1 MTKEQKIEIYSMLL
15 DGATYTEC
23 ASKFGVS
30 RQYVHQLFPQMRGCS
45 VERRIE
51 KYKYK
56 NLAKWIYG
64 NGYNLSTFSAAIN
77 TYAPHFNNM
86 MLGHHDPS
94 KKVIDKILDVTGMTY
109 EEAFSED

>member
-30 RQYVHQLFPQMRGCS
+30 RQYLNQLFPRMGGRS
-45 VERRIE
+45 VKRKIE

-56 NLAKWIYG
+56 NLAKWIYD
-64 NGYNLSTFSAAIN
+64 NGYSLPTFSVAIN
-77 TYAPHFNNM
+77 IGVSNFNNM

-94 KKVIDKILDVTGMTY
+94 KKVIDKILDITGMTY

>member
-30 RQYVHQLFPQMRGCS
+30 RQYVHQLFSRPIGCS

-56 NLAKWIYG
+56 NLVKWIYD
-64 NGYNLSTFSAAIN
+64 NGYKLSTFPVAIN
-77 TYAPHFNNM
+77 ISVSNFNNLM
-86 MLGHHDPS
+86 SGHHDPS

>member
-30 RQYVHQLFPQMRGCS
+30 KQYVHKLFPQMSGRS

-56 NLAKWIYG
+56 NLVKWIYD
-64 NGYNLSTFSAAIN
+64 NGYNLSTFSEAIN
-77 TYAPHFNNM
+77 IGVPNFNSLV
-86 MLGHHDPS
+86 LGHHDPS